1 MEKGCSLLYVSIENI
16 LIPFLNFVSFFH
28 AIQSDEG
35 GGGEQ
40 AYTNSRI
47 VFIDFFQEVLLRK
60 SMELKENLCAV

>member
-28 AIQSDEG
+28 AIQSDG
-35 GGGEQ
+35 GGGKQ

-47 VFIDFFQEVLLRK
+47 VFIDFFQEVLWRK